1 MCCGLLHY
9 YEMEKYCAIAWSWH
23 LEQSERRDG
32 NEVALT
38 YQVTIDLGCSDIFV
52 FPSAWGADF
61 GFCKSLSLPFYWNML
76 EGVLVSCNQTSIKSL
91 TYSESQEAEDRH
103 MYGER
108 LDESLGIWR
117 KWKLVALHKLER
129 GRPGKRK
136 IPDLKQRVSNVPI
149 AIR

>member
-1 MCCGLLHY
+1 MCCGLLHS

-61 GFCKSLSLPFYWNML
+61 GFCKSLSLPFYRNML